1 MALTGDRSLFAFD
14 SVSVGTVLQGGDFL
28 QACSAAAAAN
38 RRHAPPPHTAAM
50 AKRKREV
57 KSVNLQYITL
67 VRWDDGPNESLTKRL
82 MFQALFFFHH
92 FLDLGHSK
100 RIFAKNFARNHE
112 KRIILGMSDTW
123 ATIRLSHR
131 STNPA

>member
-1 MALTGDRSLFAFD
+1 
-14 SVSVGTVLQGGDFL
+14 
-28 QACSAAAAAN
+28 
-38 RRHAPPPHTAAM
+38 M

-112 KRIILGMSDTW
+112 KKYYVLGTSDAW
-123 ATIRLSHR
+123 STIRLSHR
-131 STNPA
+131 LSNPAYYIVN